1 MPSRVPPRETDWWV
15 QRLGCRI
22 KGMDADEIRSA
33 FVDHLA
39 QRGHAVIPRARLVP
53 DDDPTTLFTGS
64 GMQPLLPY
72 LLGSEHPAGP
82 RLVDSQT
89 CLRVQDIEEV
99 GDNRHTTFFEMLG
112 NWSLGDYFKD
122 VQLPQFWGFL
132 TDTVGLD
139 PARLYVSCFIGDAA
153 HGIPKDVESAAVWTR
168 LFAAAGVSADQV
180 EVDTEE
186 HAAAVGTGGAR
197 IAFYGKKNWW
207 CREGSAVDMPVGE
220 PGGPDTEVFY
230 LFPEVE
236 HDPAYG
242 AHCHQN
248 CDCGRFIE
256 LGNSVFMEY
265 RRTETGFEPLPR
277 RNVDYGGG
285 LERIA
290 AAAIDSPDVFRIS
303 LLRPIVER
311 LEELSGRNYEDETL
325 AMRVIA
331 DHLRGATFL
340 AVDGVRPSNKAQGY
354 VMRRLVRR
362 AVRFAVDLGIDDNF
376 FPHVVPTV
384 AATYATAYPEVAA
397 SADEVVAVLA
407 REEHAFRRTL
417 RRGLERL
424 ESHRSTGVTGADLF
438 VLHDTYG
445 FPVELSTE
453 VARTRGLSVSE
464 TWREEFDEQMAQQ
477 RARSRGG
484 QAGRVR

>member
-1 MPSRVPPRETDWWV
+1 
-15 QRLGCRI
+15 
-22 KGMDADEIRSA
+22 MDADAIRGA
-33 FVDHLA
+33 FLDYMTE
-39 QRGHAVIPRARLVP
+39 QGHVIIPRAPLIP
-53 DDDPTTLFTGS
+53 KDDPTTLFTGS
-64 GMQPLLPY
+64 GMQPLLPF
-72 LLGSEHPAGP
+72 LLGAEHPAGT
-82 RLVDSQT
+82 RLADSQT

-122 VQLPQFWGFL
+122 EQIPQFWTFL
-132 TDTVGLD
+132 TDKVGLD
-139 PARLYVSCFIGDAA
+139 PARIYVSCFVGDPAN
-153 HGIPKDVESAAVWTR
+153 GIPKDEESAAIWTR
-168 LFAAAGVSADQV
+168 LFAEAGIAADQV

-186 HAAAVGTGGAR
+186 HAAQVGTGGAR

-207 CREGSAVDMPVGE
+207 CRGGKAEDMPVGE

-230 LFPEVE
+230 LFPHIE

-285 LERIA
+285 LARIA
-290 AAAIDSPDVFRIS
+290 AAALDTSDVFRIA
-303 LLRPIVER
+303 LLWPIVER
-311 LEELSGRNYEDETL
+311 LEELSGRTYEDDTH

-340 AVDGVRPSNKAQGY
+340 AIDGVRPSNKAQGY
-354 VMRRLVRR
+354 VMRRLIRR
-362 AVRFAVDLGIDDNF
+362 AVRFAFDLGLQENF
-376 FPHVVPTV
+376 FPQIIPTV
-384 AATYATAYPEVAA
+384 AGIYDVHYPEVKEHT
-397 SADEVVAVLA
+397 DYVVAVLA
-407 REEHAFRRTL
+407 KEEQAFRRTL
-417 RRGLERL
+417 RKGLKQLNGYR
-424 ESHRSTGVTGADLF
+424 HTGVTGAELF
-438 VLHDTYG
+438 VLYDTFG

-453 VARTRGLSVSE
+453 DARRRGIAVSE
-464 TWREEFDEQMAQQ
+464 NWQAEFDEHMAAQ
-477 RARSRGG
+477 RARSQ
-484 QAGRVR
+484 QATSLHV

>member
-1 MPSRVPPRETDWWV
+1 
-15 QRLGCRI
+15 
-22 KGMDADEIRSA
+22 MDADAIRGA
-33 FVDHLA
+33 FLDYMTE
-39 QRGHAVIPRARLVP
+39 QGHTVIPRAPLIPR
-53 DDDPTTLFTGS
+53 DDPTTLFTGS

-72 LLGSEHPAGP
+72 LLGAEHPAGT
-82 RLVDSQT
+82 RLADSQT

-122 VQLPQFWGFL
+122 EQIPQFWTFL
-132 TDTVGLD
+132 TEKVGLD
-139 PARLYVSCFIGDAA
+139 PDRIYVSCFIGDPA
-153 HGIPKDVESAAVWTR
+153 HGIPKDEDSATIWTR
-168 LFAAAGVSADQV
+168 LFAEAGITADQV

-186 HAAAVGTGGAR
+186 HAAQVGTGGAR

-207 CREGSAVDMPVGE
+207 CRGGKAEDMPVGE

-230 LFPEVE
+230 LFPHVE

-242 AHCHQN
+242 AQCHPN

-285 LERIA
+285 LARIA
-290 AAAIDSPDVFRIS
+290 AAALDTSDVFRIG
-303 LLRPIVER
+303 LLWPIVAR
-311 LEELSGRNYEDETL
+311 LEELSGRSYDDETL

-340 AVDGVRPSNKAQGY
+340 AIDGVRPSNKAQGY
-354 VMRRLVRR
+354 VMRRLIRR
-362 AVRFAVDLGIDDNF
+362 AVRFAFDLGLEENF
-376 FPHVVPTV
+376 FPDVIPTV
-384 AATYATAYPEVAA
+384 AGIYDVHYPEVKEHT
-397 SADEVVAVLA
+397 DDIVALLSK
-407 REEHAFRRTL
+407 EEQSFRRTL
-417 RRGLERL
+417 RKGLKQLEGYRG
-424 ESHRSTGVTGADLF
+424 TGVTGAELF
-438 VLHDTYG
+438 VLYDTFG

-453 VARTRGLSVSE
+453 EARTQGISVSD
-464 TWREEFDEQMAQQ
+464 TWREEFDEQMAAQ
-477 RARSRGG
+477 RARSQR
-484 QAGRVR
+484 ATNLHV

>member
-1 MPSRVPPRETDWWV
+1 
-15 QRLGCRI
+15 
-22 KGMDADEIRSA
+22 MDADEIRSA
-33 FVDHLA
+33 FLDHLA
-39 QRGHAVIPRARLVP
+39 RHGHAVIPRARLVP

-72 LLGSEHPAGP
+72 LLGAEHPRGR

-112 NWSLGDYFKD
+112 NWSLGNYFKD
-122 VQLPQFWGFL
+122 EQLPQFWRFL

-153 HGIPKDVESAAVWTR
+153 NGIPKDDESAALWTR
-168 LFAAAGVSADQV
+168 LFAEAGVSADQV

-186 HAAAVGTGGAR
+186 HAAEVGTGGAR
-197 IAFYGKKNWW
+197 VAFYGKKNWW
-207 CREGSAVDMPVGE
+207 CREGSADDMPVGE

-230 LFPEVE
+230 LFPHVE

-311 LEELSGRNYEDETL
+311 LEELSGRAYDDETL

-384 AATYATAYPEVAA
+384 AEVYATAYPEVAA
-397 SADEVVAVLA
+397 AADEVVAVLA

-424 ESHRSTGVTGADLF
+424 ESHRETGITGADLF

-453 VARTRGLSVSE
+453 VALTQGMSLSDG
-464 TWREEFDEQMAQQ
+464 WREEFDEQMAQQ
-477 RARSRGG
+477 RARSRGEQAG
-484 QAGRVR
+484 QAGQAR

>member
-1 MPSRVPPRETDWWV
+1 MPFPAPGGETGWWA
-15 QRLGCRI
+15 QRPGVSNQE
-22 KGMDADEIRSA
+22 MDADQIRSA
-33 FVDHLA
+33 FLDHLA
-39 QRGHAVIPRARLVP
+39 QHGHAVIPRAPLVP

-72 LLGSEHPAGP
+72 LLGAEHPAGR

-122 VQLPQFWGFL
+122 VQLPQFWSFL

-139 PARLYVSCFIGDAA
+139 PSRLYVSCFIGDAA
-153 HGIPKDVESAAVWTR
+153 HGIPKDEESASVWTR
-168 LFAAAGVSADQV
+168 LFAAAGVTVDEV

-186 HAAAVGTGGAR
+186 HAARAGTGGAR

-207 CREGSAVDMPVGE
+207 CREGSAMDMPIGE

-230 LFPEVE
+230 LFPHVE

-265 RRTETGFEPLPR
+265 RRTATGFEPLPR

-290 AAAIDSPDVFRIS
+290 AAAMDSADVFRIS
-303 LLRPIVER
+303 VLWPIVER
-311 LEELSGRNYEDETL
+311 LEELSGRSYDDETL

-340 AVDGVRPSNKAQGY
+340 AVDGVRPSNRAQGY

-384 AATYATAYPEVAA
+384 AAAYATAYPEVAA
-397 SADEVVAVLA
+397 SADEVVAVLS

-424 ESHRSTGVTGADLF
+424 ESHRATGVTGADLF

-453 VARTRGLSVSE
+453 VARTQGMSVSE

-477 RARSRGG
+477 RARSRGE
-484 QAGRVR
+484 RSRTV

>member
-1 MPSRVPPRETDWWV
+1 
-15 QRLGCRI
+15 
-22 KGMDADEIRSA
+22 MDADAIRRA
-33 FVDHLA
+33 FLDYMTE
-39 QRGHAVIPRARLVP
+39 RGHVIIPRAPLIP
-53 DDDPTTLFTGS
+53 KEDPTTLFTGS
-64 GMQPLLPY
+64 GMQPLLPF
-72 LLGSEHPAGP
+72 LLGSEHPAGT
-82 RLVDSQT
+82 RLADSQT

-122 VQLPQFWGFL
+122 EQLPQFWGFL

-139 PARLYVSCFIGDAA
+139 PARLYVSCFIGDPAN
-153 HGIPKDVESAAVWTR
+153 GIPKDDESAAIWTR
-168 LFAAAGVSADQV
+168 LFAEAGIAADQV

-186 HAAAVGTGGAR
+186 HAAEVGTGGAR
-197 IAFYGKKNWW
+197 IAFYGTKNWW
-207 CREGSAVDMPVGE
+207 CREGSADDMPIGE

-230 LFPEVE
+230 LFPHVE

-285 LERIA
+285 LARIA
-290 AAAIDSPDVFRIS
+290 AAALDTSDVFRIA
-303 LLRPIVER
+303 LLWPIVER
-311 LEELSGRNYEDETL
+311 LEELSGRSYDDETL

-354 VMRRLVRR
+354 VMRRLIRR
-362 AVRFAVDLGIDDNF
+362 AVRFAFDLGLQDDF
-376 FPHVVPTV
+376 FPQIIPTV
-384 AATYATAYPEVAA
+384 AGIYDAHYPEVQEHT
-397 SADEVVAVLA
+397 DEVVAVLA
-407 REEHAFRRTL
+407 REEQAFRRTL
-417 RRGLERL
+417 RKGLKQLGGYRD
-424 ESHRSTGVTGADLF
+424 TGVTGAELF
-438 VLHDTYG
+438 LLYDTFG
-445 FPVELSTE
+445 FPVELSIE
-453 VARTRGLSVSE
+453 DARRRGITVSE
-464 TWREEFDEQMAQQ
+464 NWQMEFDEHMAAQ
-477 RARSRGG
+477 RARSQR
-484 QAGRVR
+484 ATTLHV

>member
-1 MPSRVPPRETDWWV
+1 
-15 QRLGCRI
+15 
-22 KGMDADEIRSA
+22 MDADEIRSA
-33 FVDHLA
+33 FLDHLA
-39 QRGHAVIPRARLVP
+39 RHGHAVIPRARLVP

-72 LLGSEHPAGP
+72 LLGAEHPRGR

-122 VQLPQFWGFL
+122 EQLPQFWRFL

-153 HGIPKDVESAAVWTR
+153 NGIPKDDESAALWTR
-168 LFAAAGVSADQV
+168 LFAEAGVSADQV

-186 HAAAVGTGGAR
+186 HAAEVGTGGAR
-197 IAFYGKKNWW
+197 VAFYGKKNWW
-207 CREGSAVDMPVGE
+207 CREGSADDMPVGE

-230 LFPEVE
+230 LFPHVE

-311 LEELSGRNYEDETL
+311 LEELSGRAYDDETL

-384 AATYATAYPEVAA
+384 AEVYATAYPEVAA
-397 SADEVVAVLA
+397 AADEVVAVLA

-424 ESHRSTGVTGADLF
+424 ESHRETGITGADLF

-453 VARTRGLSVSE
+453 VALTQGMSLSE
-464 TWREEFDEQMAQQ
+464 GWREEFDEQMAQQ
-477 RARSRGG
+477 RARSRGEQAG
-484 QAGRVR
+484 QAGQAR

>member
-1 MPSRVPPRETDWWV
+1 
-15 QRLGCRI
+15 
-22 KGMDADEIRSA
+22 MDADAIRGA
-33 FVDHLA
+33 FLDYMTE
-39 QRGHAVIPRARLVP
+39 RGHVIIPRAPLIP
-53 DDDPTTLFTGS
+53 KDDPTTLFTGS
-64 GMQPLLPY
+64 GMQPLLPF
-72 LLGSEHPAGP
+72 LLGAEHPGGR

-122 VQLPQFWGFL
+122 EQLPQFWSFL
-132 TDTVGLD
+132 TDTVGLV
-139 PARLYVSCFIGDAA
+139 PARIYVSCFIGDPTN
-153 HGIPKDVESAAVWTR
+153 GIPKDDRSAALWTR
-168 LFAAAGVSADQV
+168 LFAEAGVSADQV

-186 HAAAVGTGGAR
+186 HAAEVGTGGAR
-197 IAFYGKKNWW
+197 IAFYGMKNWW
-207 CREGSAVDMPVGE
+207 CREGSADDMPVGE

-230 LFPEVE
+230 LFPHIE

-242 AHCHQN
+242 THCHQN

-311 LEELSGRNYEDETL
+311 LEELSGRAYEDETL
-325 AMRVIA
+325 AMRVVA

-340 AVDGVRPSNKAQGY
+340 AIDGVRPSNKAQGY
-354 VMRRLVRR
+354 VMRRLIRR
-362 AVRFAVDLGIDDNF
+362 AVRFAFDLGLHENF
-376 FPHVVPTV
+376 FPEIIPTV
-384 AATYATAYPEVAA
+384 AGIYDVHYPEVQEHQ
-397 SADEVVAVLA
+397 DDVIAVLA
-407 REEHAFRRTL
+407 KEEQAFRRTL
-417 RRGLERL
+417 RKGLKQLGGYRD
-424 ESHRSTGVTGADLF
+424 TGLTGAELF
-438 VLHDTYG
+438 VLYDTFG
-445 FPVELSTE
+445 FPVELATE
-453 VARTRGLSVSE
+453 DARAQGIAVSDN
-464 TWREEFDEQMAQQ
+464 WRAEFDEQMAAQ
-477 RARSRGG
+477 RARSQR
-484 QAGRVR
+484 ATSLHV